1 MLEKPWVRAASVAAG
16 LFAIFYLCYQIFFA
30 GSSSVNTEAALYY
43 TSNDSINATG
53 YIIRDEKLIVDGQN
67 GVLSY
72 VLADGDRVANGGTV
86 AKVYSDAGAAQT
98 QAQIDSLQSQLHILE
113 SITGMNGSSVTDLDQ
128 VSRIVEDS
136 LTAAIMSAAYG
147 DMGGSHAAVDGLFT
161 AINRKLIVT
170 DGTVDLSA
178 TIASVKAEIA
188 SLSASM
194 SGDGRAVKSDMAGYF
209 VSQVDGYETVLT
221 FDSIDELTPDTLNS
235 LSPAAL
241 PDGCVGKTV
250 GEVDWYIAVAVDM
263 KESLRFKEGQK
274 LSVQMPLSTMSKLPV
289 TVERI
294 NKSSVTGDAVLILKC
309 NYMNGELSC
318 IRTQPTEV
326 ILSSCSGLRI
336 SSAAVRTVDGQKGV
350 YILRGTQLKFVPIKL
365 LYTGNGFIVCEM
377 SEESDGL
384 RLYDDVV
391 VGGKD
396 LYDGKVVK

>member
-1 MLEKPWVRAASVAAG
+1 MDKPWVRYTSAAAG
-16 LFAIFYLCYQIFFA
+16 LLAIFYLCYQLFFA
-30 GSSSVNTEAALYY
+30 GSSSVNTETALYY
-43 TSNDSINATG
+43 TTNDSITATG
-53 YIIRDEKLIVDGQN
+53 YIIRDEKLIIDGRS

-72 VLADGDRVANGGTV
+72 TLADGDRVANGGTV
-86 AKVYSDAGAAQT
+86 AKVYSDAHSAQT
-98 QAQIDSLQSQLHILE
+98 QSQIDSLQSQLAILE
-113 SITGMNGSSVTDLDQ
+113 SIMGMNGSSVTDLDQ
-128 VSRIVEDS
+128 IGRIVENS
-136 LTAAIMSAAYG
+136 LTAAIMSAAYD
-147 DMGGSHAAVDGLFT
+147 DMSGAHAAVDGLFT

-178 TIASVKAEIA
+178 TIASVKAEIN

-194 SGDGRAVKSDMAGYF
+194 SGGGQAVKSDMAGYF
-209 VSQVDGYETVLT
+209 VSQVDGYESVLT
-221 FDSIDELTPDTLNS
+221 FDSIKTLTPDTLSS
-235 LSPAAL
+235 LTPDSI

-250 GEVDWYIAVAVDM
+250 GEVDWYIAVTVSM
-263 KESLRFKEGQK
+263 KDSLRFKEGQK

-289 TVERI
+289 TVEHI

-336 SSAAVRTVDGQKGV
+336 SSSAVRTVDGQKGV
-350 YILRGTQLKFVPIKL
+350 YILTGTQLKFVPIKL
-365 LYTGNGFIVCEM
+365 LYTGNGFIICEM
-377 SEESDGL
+377 SDTPNGL